1 MKIKSILMIVLG
13 TLICA
18 LSYNIFMVPH
28 NILPGGVSGIAIII
42 NEFFDFNNS
51 LFILIS
57 SIFLLF
63 VSLFALG
70 KNSTT
75 KSIFGSLLF
84 PLFVYLTESIVVNHH
99 IMSNNMLLSSIVG
112 GVLFGLGLGLV
123 FKEGYTTGGTDIIN
137 KILNKYLY
145 ISMGTGMLLVE
156 GFVLLIGSFVFGFD
170 ILMYSLIT
178 IYLSSGIIDKVILGI
193 SQNKSF
199 YIITN
204 EPKKVSDY
212 IINELKHGVTILDGK
227 GAYSEETKG
236 VILTVIPTSD
246 YYKLKEGLKIIDS
259 KAFFVVCDSYEVG
272 GGI

>member
-18 LSYNIFMVPH
+18 LSYNIFLVPH

-51 LFILIS
+51 LFILIAS
-57 SIFLLF
+57 VVLLF
-63 VSLFALG
+63 VSLFTLG
-70 KNSTT
+70 KESTA
-75 KSIFGSLLF
+75 KSVLGSILF
-84 PLFVYLTESIVVNHH
+84 PLFVYLTESFVVTNH
-99 IMSNNMLLSSIVG
+99 IMTNNLLLSSIIG
-112 GVLFGLGLGLV
+112 GVSFGFGLGLV

-145 ISMGTGMLLVE
+145 VSMGTGMLIVE
-156 GFVLLIGSFVFGFD
+156 GIILLIGSFLLGFD
-170 ILMYSLIT
+170 ILMYSLIV

-193 SQNKSF
+193 SQSKSF
-199 YIITN
+199 YIVTS

-212 IINELKHGVTILDGK
+212 IINELKHGVTMLDGK
-227 GAYSEETKG
+227 GAYSSDAKG

-246 YYKLKEGLKIIDS
+246 YYKLKEGLKLIDS
-259 KAFFVVCDSYEVG
+259 NAFFVVCDSYEVG

>member
-51 LFILIS
+51 LFILIA
-57 SIFLLF
+57 SILLLF
-63 VSLFALG
+63 VSLFTLG
-70 KNSTT
+70 KESTA
-75 KSIFGSLLF
+75 KSILGSLLF
-84 PLFVYLTESIVVNHH
+84 PLFVYLTESVIVTNH
-99 IMSNNMLLSSIVG
+99 IMTNNMLLSSIVG
-112 GVLFGLGLGLV
+112 GVSFGFGLGLV

-145 ISMGTGMLLVE
+145 VSMGTGMLIVE
-156 GFVLLIGSFVFGFD
+156 GTILFVGSFLLGFD
-170 ILMYSLIT
+170 ILMYSLIV

-199 YIITN
+199 YIITS
-204 EPKKVSDY
+204 EPKKVSEY

-227 GAYSEETKG
+227 GAYSSDAKG
-236 VILTVIPTSD
+236 VILTVIPTHD
-246 YYKLKEGLKIIDS
+246 YYKLKEGLKLIDS